1 MAKQIETI
9 ICFACYSSAK
19 AGSKDDMTLNQ
30 IFERFKLCD
39 GLVIYTKDTD
49 DSVAHERAD
58 MMQSESACAFL

>member
-9 ICFACYSSAK
+9 ICFACYSS
-19 AGSKDDMTLNQ
+19 SKDDMTLNQ